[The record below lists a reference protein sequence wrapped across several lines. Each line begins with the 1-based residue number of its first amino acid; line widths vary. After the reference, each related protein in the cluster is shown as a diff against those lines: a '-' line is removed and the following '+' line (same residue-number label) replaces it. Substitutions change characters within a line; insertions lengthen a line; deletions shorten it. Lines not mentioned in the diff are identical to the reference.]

1 MDGARPTNGKARK
14 GVRPDEKAVR
24 ADGEF
29 KHDVDLLLENV
40 HREIDKINRRLDRI
54 ERKLDFRD

>member
-1 MDGARPTNGKARK
+1 MDGVRPTNGKARK
-14 GVRPDEKAVR
+14 GASPDGKALR

-40 HREIDKINRRLDRI
+40 HREIDRINRRLDRI
-54 ERKLDFRD
+54 ERS